1 MEYSRLFQIDN
12 DKHDFIMWSRN
23 HYIQSSQNDLVE
35 LVSEALLATTLKISK
50 MPRLVGLA
58 IDIIP
63 STLGKYIGH
72 GKSARKHQKQFFR
85 ALLENDDYHSN
96 LDETIDYF
104 EEIFMHDSAEN
115 VFMFQNMVD
124 DKFGVMVHTMYSA
137 TKQLNRIREQLD
149 DDELEHLESAG
160 KYFTYAHK
168 FRTITRGMAK
178 FMFSLLLKEYDENF
192 EREHKWLYMDML
204 KRYFPDRIRKYLK
217 VSPNIP
223 YYLCNKKEVF
233 DSKTAL
239 SIEIME
245 KLSNH
250 ESANAVVQKDFA
262 GRHFR
267 FCRAMKETPYE
278 KRSKKGMIKCYKAF
292 DWIFNRG
299 FNPLSHYTST
309 PYLSSEI
316 IDLYKY

>member
-12 DKHDFIMWSRN
+12 DRHDFIVWSRN
-23 HYIQSSQNDLVE
+23 HYVGSSQNDLVK
-35 LVSEALLATTLKISK
+35 LVSESLLATATKIPK
-50 MPRLVGLA
+50 LPRVVGPAL
-58 IDIIP
+58 DIIP

-72 GKSARKHQKQFFR
+72 GKSARKHQRQFFE
-85 ALLENDDYHSN
+85 ALLENEDYHSN

-104 EEIFMHDSAEN
+104 EEIFMHDSCEN
-115 VFMFQNMVD
+115 VYMFQNMDD
-124 DKFGVMVHTMYSA
+124 DKFNVMVHTMYLA
-137 TKQLNRIREQLD
+137 TKKLDRIHDQLD
-149 DDELEHLESAG
+149 DDELKILECEYT
-160 KYFTYAHK
+160 YFNHALK
-168 FRTITRGMAK
+168 IRNITRGLAK
-178 FMFSLLLKEYDENF
+178 IKFSELLKEYDENF
-192 EREHKWLYMDML
+192 EREHKWLYMDLL
-204 KRYFPDRIRKYLK
+204 KRHFPDRIRKYLK

-239 SIEIME
+239 CIEILE

-250 ESANAVVQKDFA
+250 ESANAVVQKDYA

-267 FCRAMKETPYE
+267 FCRAMKDTPFE

-299 FNPLSHYTST
+299 YNPVSHYTSS
-309 PYLSSEI
+309 PFISSEI
-316 IDLYKY
+316 VYLKKN